1 MRRLVAKGHFA
12 LIPSRYSP
20 VLSSSSSL
28 ILRSLAVIGII
39 AEIRPRHMELIC
51 GGSWINQQTVVECL
65 SRLVIEY

>member
-12 LIPSRYSP
+12 LIPSRFP
-20 VLSSSSSL
+20 PLLSSSSL